1 MTAVKNRPV
10 VLVIAGNDPSGGAG
24 IQAYIQA
31 ITAAGAHPAPVISA
45 LTVQDTRDAYEL
57 RPVDPELVRA
67 QASRVLE
74 DLQLRAIK
82 LGVLANSGIAAAV
95 ATLLAQAGTV
105 PVVLDPVLAAAGGG
119 RLAEE
124 DLLQSLLDK
133 LVPTATI
140 ITPNAIEIRALA
152 PKASDHASRARVL
165 TDLGA
170 DYVLAK
176 GGDEDTPD
184 VVNILFDGSGEID
197 RYVYPRLPHSYHG
210 SGCTLA
216 SAIAARLALG
226 LSVPEAVASAQD
238 YTFETLRRSYR
249 PGRGQHVPDRWL
261 TELDP

>member
-24 IQAYIQA
+24 IQADIQA

-74 DLQLRAIK
+74 DLQVRAIK
-82 LGVLANSGIAAAV
+82 LGVLANSGIADVV
-95 ATLLAQAGTV
+95 ATQLAQAGAV
-105 PVVLDPVLAAAGGG
+105 PVVLDPVLVAAGGG

-124 DLLQSLLDK
+124 NLLQTLLDK
-133 LVPTATI
+133 LMPAATI
-140 ITPNAIEIRALA
+140 ITPNATEIRALV
-152 PKASDHASRARVL
+152 PTASDHAARARVL
-165 TDLGA
+165 ADLGA

-184 VVNILFDGSGEID
+184 VVNILFDRSGEIG
-197 RYVYPRLPHSYHG
+197 RYVYPRLRHSYHG
-210 SGCTLA
+210 LGCTLA

-226 LSVPEAVASAQD
+226 QNVPKAVASAQD

-249 PGRGQHVPDRWL
+249 PGQGHYIPDRWL
-261 TELDP
+261 TDLNL

>member
-105 PVVLDPVLAAAGGG
+105 PVVLDPVLAATGGG

-170 DYVLAK
+170 AYVLAK